1 MKKYLIVGGSKGIG
15 LSILKSLIDDHLII
29 NISRNEPPIKHNNLT
44 HYKIDILMDDLPEV
58 DTLNGIVYCPGSI
71 NLKPLHNL
79 TLDDFKKDFDINLL
93 GAIKTIQTYLPL
105 LSKDGHSSIVMFSS
119 VATKLGMPFHS
130 SIAAAKSA
138 VEGFV
143 KSLSSELAPNIRVN
157 AIAPTITNTDLA
169 NKLLRNDKMI
179 DLMKDKH
186 PLKKILNPEE
196 VGNLAVYLLSEKS
209 SGITGQIMTI
219 DCGLVSL
226 KI

>member
-1 MKKYLIVGGSKGIG
+1 
-15 LSILKSLIDDHLII
+15 
-29 NISRNEPPIKHNNLT
+29 
-44 HYKIDILMDDLPEV
+44 
-58 DTLNGIVYCPGSI
+58 
-71 NLKPLHNL
+71 
-79 TLDDFKKDFDINLL
+79 
-93 GAIKTIQTYLPL
+93 
-105 LSKDGHSSIVMFSS
+105 
-119 VATKLGMPFHS
+119 
-130 SIAAAKSA
+130 
-138 VEGFV
+138 
-143 KSLSSELAPNIRVN
+143 
-157 AIAPTITNTDLA
+157 TITNTDLA